1 MDRDFTTYGAFKVE
15 GGLIKVEQCTCRAPL
30 CQVLLKAARS

>member
-1 MDRDFTTYGAFKVE
+1 MDLDFTTYGAFKVE
-15 GGLIKVEQCTCRAPL
+15 GGLFKVEQCACRALL